1 MPREPK
7 REILPI
13 PDIPAPGPTTFT
25 GEVEWVEIELGLDD
39 HNHLIKPE
47 DRISLAMGIQ

>member
-13 PDIPAPGPTTFT
+13 PDIPAP
-25 GEVEWVEIELGLDD
+25 
-39 HNHLIKPE
+39 E